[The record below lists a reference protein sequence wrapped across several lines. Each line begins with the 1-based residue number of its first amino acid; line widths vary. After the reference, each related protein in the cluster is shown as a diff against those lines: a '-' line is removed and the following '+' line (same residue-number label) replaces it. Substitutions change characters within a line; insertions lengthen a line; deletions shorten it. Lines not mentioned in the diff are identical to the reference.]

1 MPVFRGPNA
10 IRPKFQ
16 KAENGQAQRGMGER
30 DLVRVLSRRYDLS
43 ERQVWR
49 ILKQSWTVDAPEV
62 AQ

>member
-1 MPVFRGPNA
+1 MV
-10 IRPKFQ
+10 
-16 KAENGQAQRGMGER
+16 AERDDLAKGGMGER